1 MSNRLLY
8 FVAAL
13 ILFSPLQTA
22 QAEDAKAIVKAA
34 IEYWRA
40 SSSYGVFN
48 MTIRRPDW
56 QRTMTMRS
64 WTKGN
69 KRSLTRVIA
78 PKKDAGNGTLLIDKR
93 MWQYSPKI
101 NRIIKIPASMMNQS
115 WMGSDFS
122 NNDISKADDL
132 IDQYHHKLL
141 KKYKK
146 AGHTVYIIQAI
157 PMDDAPVVWGREVIH
172 IRDDYLMLQHDFYD
186 QDGKLVKKMVT
197 LEIKKMGGRNISAR
211 QRMQKIDKPG
221 EWTEVVTKSVRFNLP
236 MPMSRFTLSNL
247 RNPRR

>member
-13 ILFSPLQTA
+13 ILCSPLQTA

-146 AGHTVYIIQAI
+146 AGHTVYVIQAI
-157 PMDDAPVVWGREVIH
+157 PMDHAPVVWGREVIH

-197 LEIKKMGGRNISAR
+197 LQIKKMGGRWISSK